1 MKTSLIISM
10 QLDYWSLLQ
19 ARHPASLKSRDLA
32 GLATCEVRLLSELN
46 QPGPGFP
53 DCQVSEYT
61 SRGLARG
68 VCRG

>member
-46 QPGPGFP
+46 QPGN
-53 DCQVSEYT
+53 CQVSEYT